1 VRYIV
6 TIAGILV
13 VIVVLVAL
21 KGAQIGKLIAFG
33 KQMEASGPPP
43 EAVSTALADDQA
55 WEELLTS
62 IGSVATAKGVALST
76 DVAGVVTRITFESG
90 ATVKQGEIVAELES
104 GVERAQLASA
114 LARKSLAETTLKR
127 TLGLA
132 RSGSISPAQVDADQ
146 SQLATATR
154 DAEAVQAQI
163 ARKTI
168 RAPFAGRLGIRQVNQ
183 GQYLN
188 PGTPVTVLETA
199 DAAHVDFSLP
209 QQRLSE
215 VAVGMPARI
224 TITGSEDAP
233 FTPNKA
239 GDGTGERGAA
249 VATIE
254 LEGKVAAV
262 DPNVDPATRNV
273 KLRADIDGNAA
284 QLRPGMFVNVAVVL
298 PKKANI
304 VAVPATAIVHAPYGD
319 SVFIVEDKKTESGAA
334 ASPPSKVARQ
344 QFVKVGQ
351 ARGDFVSVLKGV
363 KAKEEIVVAGGFK
376 LRNNWPVTVD
386 NKNQP
391 VPHLNPH
398 PENR

>member
-1 VRYIV
+1 MRYVITV
-6 TIAGILV
+6 AGILV

-33 KQMEASGPPP
+33 KQMEAAGPPP

-55 WEELLTS
+55 WEDLLTS

-76 DVAGVVTRITFESG
+76 DVAGVVTRVTFESG
-90 ATVKQGEIVAELES
+90 ATVKQGEIIAELES

-132 RSGSISPAQVDADQ
+132 KSGSISPAQVDADEA
-146 SQLATATR
+146 QLSTASR
-154 DAEAVQAQI
+154 DAEAIQAQI

-168 RAPFAGRLGIRQVNQ
+168 RAPFAGKLGIRQVNQ
-183 GQYLN
+183 GQYLD

-215 VAVGMPARI
+215 IAVGMPARI
-224 TITGSEDAP
+224 TIAGPEDAP
-233 FTPNKA
+233 FTPNKP
-239 GDGTGERGAA
+239 GDGTDDAGAA
-249 VATIE
+249 IAIE
-254 LEGKVAAV
+254 LDGRIAAV

-273 KLRADIDGNAA
+273 KLRADIDGKAE

-298 PKKANI
+298 PKKANV

-334 ASPPSKVARQ
+334 ASPASKVVRQ
-344 QFVKVGQ
+344 QFVKIGQ
-351 ARGDFVSVLKGV
+351 SRGDFVSVLRGV
-363 KAKEEIVVAGGFK
+363 KAKEEVVVAGGFK

-386 NKNQP
+386 NKSQP
-391 VPHLNPH
+391 IPRLAPR